1 MAKKKF
7 DQPLDSLERR
17 FQALQDQAGR
27 LPESCRQELKTACQ
41 KVSQAL
47 AALRGAREAEM
58 PPPAAIS
65 GHQEA
70 QRRPKSESLWPLGPT
85 ACPDRCETILSHL
98 FLAVPDLF
106 NVIDR
111 DFNILMSNWHGPGKS
126 VPQAAR
132 RGQSKCHQL
141 FWGREHPC
149 EDCQV
154 SEVFATG
161 QLQERKQF
169 HPVTGQFLEI
179 NAFPIRDEAGRV
191 VLVAEHVRDITER
204 HRTEEALRESE
215 TKYRTLVENIP
226 QKVFIKNRDS
236 RYVSINQNYAQDLG
250 IRPEEVL
257 GKVDYD
263 FFPRELADKY
273 RADDKRI
280 METGRTE
287 NIEEKYI
294 QEGQEVWVNTIKTP
308 VKDENANIVGVLG
321 TFFDITERKRAEQA
335 LKESEERFRA
345 IFDYNPVGIA
355 MSDFTGRFLQSNHAY
370 REIVGYTA
378 EELQG
383 LTFQDLTHPE
393 DLPENLRLVEELQSG
408 RRRHVS
414 LEKRY
419 LRKDGTIRLVRMTVN
434 LLRDAQG
441 EPQYL
446 LGTIIDITA
455 RKQAEE
461 ALRESEK
468 RFRDITE
475 YAAEWVWEVDARGKF
490 TYSSP
495 VVKQLLGYQ
504 PEEVLDKHFYD
515 FFLPEAREDLKNAA
529 LAVFAAK
536 KPFRDFL
543 NPNLHKN
550 GQIVW
555 LSTSGIPILDAQG
568 NLRGYRGVDIDIT
581 ERWEA
586 EALSRNLIT
595 KSMVGI
601 YLIQHGKFQLVNQWF
616 FAITGYNKDEFS
628 NLEPLELVHPEDRE
642 ATRENAVKMLKG
654 LSAVPYE
661 YRTITKGGET
671 RWIMET
677 VTSIQYQGK
686 RAVLGYFMD
695 VTERKTL
702 EEQLLQAQKMEAVG
716 RLAGGVAHDFNNL
729 LMAIMGYSE
738 LMRAKVHRGDPL
750 YDHLENILK
759 AGERAAALTQQLL
772 TFSRRQIVHPQVI
785 DLQQVI
791 LDLEPMLR
799 RLLEE
804 DIELEIIHDPM
815 PVAVKGD
822 PGHLSQIIMNLVVNA
837 RDAMPRGGR
846 LTLKTAPVDLP
857 KGHQARFRLAPPGA
871 YAMLMVQDTGVGMS
885 GATQAHIFEPFFTT
899 KEPGKGTG
907 LGLSTVYGIVKQ
919 SGGYLDLNSKPGKG
933 SAFTILLP
941 RLKAMVQQPKV
952 KIPITESLRGEE
964 TILLV
969 EDEDVLR
976 ALLAKFLRLYGYA
989 VLEARHGGEALL
1001 ICERHQGPIHLM
1013 VTDVVMPQMSGRELA
1028 DRLTPLRPEMQVL
1041 YMSGYTDDAMVH
1053 HGVADL
1059 SVPFLQ
1065 KPFKPI
1071 ELARQVHDVLHPPG
1085 QP

>member
-7 DQPLDSLERR
+7 DQPLANLEER

-27 LPESCRQELKTACQ
+27 LPQSCQRELKHAFREVSRAIGALRAAREPKMRPTTEIP
-41 KVSQAL
+41 VSQ
-47 AALRGAREAEM
+47 EA
-58 PPPAAIS
+58 P
-65 GHQEA
+65 G
-70 QRRPKSESLWPLGPT
+70 RPKSDSLWPVGLTPP
-85 ACPDRCETILSHL
+85 PDRCETILNHL
-98 FLAVPDLF
+98 FLAIPDLF
-106 NVIDR
+106 NIIDR
-111 DFNILMSNWHGPGKS
+111 DCHILMTNWHEPGEL

-132 RGQSKCHQL
+132 HGRPKCHQL
-141 FWGREHPC
+141 FWGRALPC

-154 SEVFATG
+154 REVFATG
-161 QLQERKQF
+161 QLQERTKF
-169 HPVTGQFLEI
+169 HSVTGKFIEI
-179 NAFPIRDEAGRV
+179 NAYPIRDEAGRV
-191 VLVAEHVRDITER
+191 VLVAEHVRDIT
-204 HRTEEALRESE
+204 A
-215 TKYRTLVENIP
+215 
-226 QKVFIKNRDS
+226 
-236 RYVSINQNYAQDLG
+236 
-250 IRPEEVL
+250 
-257 GKVDYD
+257 
-263 FFPRELADKY
+263 
-273 RADDKRI
+273 
-280 METGRTE
+280 
-287 NIEEKYI
+287 
-294 QEGQEVWVNTIKTP
+294 
-308 VKDENANIVGVLG
+308 
-321 TFFDITERKRAEQA
+321 RKRAESA
-335 LKESEERFRA
+335 LEESEAHFRLLFEYA
-345 IFDYNPVGIA
+345 PDAY
-355 MSDFTGRFLQSNHAY
+355 FLMDLQGNFLDANRAAEKLS
-370 REIVGYTA
+370 GYPQ
-378 EELQG
+378 EELIG
-383 LTFQDLTHPE
+383 RNFQS
-393 DLPENLRLVEELQSG
+393 LPLLDDRQNTLVTELLAKSVYG
-408 RRRHVS
+408 EVVGPVELALS
-414 LEKRY
+414 
-419 LRKDGTIRLVRMTVN
+419 RKDGREVIIEAKGLPWEIKGQSLVLAIAR
-434 LLRDAQG
+434 
-441 EPQYL
+441 
-446 LGTIIDITA
+446 DITA

-468 RFRDITE
+468 RFRDIIE

-495 VVKQLLGYQ
+495 VVEQLLGYQ
-504 PEEVLDKHFYD
+504 PEEVLGKHFDD
-515 FFLPEAREDLKNAA
+515 FFLPEARKDLKNAA

-616 FAITGYNKDEFS
+616 FAISGYNKDEFS

-654 LSAVPYE
+654 LSSIPYE
-661 YRTITKGGET
+661 YRTITKGGESK
-671 RWIMET
+671 WIMET
-677 VTSIQYQGK
+677 VTSIQYKGK

-695 VTERKTL
+695 ITERKAL
-702 EEQLLQAQKMEAVG
+702 EHQLLQAQKMEAVG

-738 LMRAKVHRGDPL
+738 LMRAKVQRGDPL
-750 YDHLENILK
+750 YDHLENILQ

-772 TFSRRQIVHPQVI
+772 AFSRRQIVQPQVI

-799 RLLEE
+799 RLLGE
-804 DIELEIIHDPM
+804 DIELEIITEPM
-815 PVAVKGD
+815 PVAVKAD
-822 PGHLSQIIMNLVVNA
+822 PGHLSQIIMNLAVNA

-846 LTLKTAPVDLP
+846 LTLKTTSVDLP

-899 KEPGKGTG
+899 KGPGQGTG

-919 SGGYLDLNSKPGKG
+919 SGGYLDLNSELGKG
-933 SAFTILLP
+933 STFTILLP
-941 RLKAMVQQPKV
+941 RLEAMVPQPKMKV
-952 KIPITESLRGEE
+952 TITESLRGEE

-969 EDEDVLR
+969 EDEEVLR
-976 ALLAKFLRLYGYA
+976 ALLAKFLRLYGYV

-1013 VTDVVMPQMSGRELA
+1013 ITDVVMPQMSGRELA
-1028 DRLTPLRPEMQVL
+1028 DRLSPLRPEMHVL
-1041 YMSGYTDDAMVH
+1041 YMSGYTDDVMVH

-1071 ELARQVHDVLHPPG
+1071 DLARQVHDILHPAG